1 MLVITTSR
9 RPSRRT
15 RSLVRD
21 LSHVIPSALRV
32 TRGKKSLDDL
42 REIAIAHGFTRI
54 LVVWDMK
61 GNPGGLVFYR
71 ASLSHVEP
79 LSRWIALSGVSLRRE
94 MFPPKPKRV
103 TGAVDLAVAVEPHAS
118 SEVAEILSEGLG
130 LASVYSIPEDGWPD
144 ADVVS
149 LVSLRRGRELI
160 SFYLSPRDEIGPRLY
175 VKGVISRAGR
185 G

>member
-32 TRGKKSLDDL
+32 TRGKKSLEDL
-42 REIAIAHGFTRI
+42 REIAVAHGFTRV

-71 ASLSHVEP
+71 ASLSHVDP
-79 LSRWIALSGVSLRRE
+79 LPRWIALSGASLRRE
-94 MFPPKPKRV
+94 IFPPKPKRV
-103 TGAVDLAVAVEPHAS
+103 TGIVDLAVAVESPAPLG
-118 SEVAEILSEGLG
+118 VAEALSEGLG
-130 LASVYSIPEDGWPD
+130 VSSVYRLPEDGWPD

-149 LVSLRRGRELI
+149 LVSLRGGRELI
-160 SFYLSPRDEIGPRLY
+160 SFYLSPDDEVGPRLY
-175 VKGVISRAGR
+175 VKGVISRASR